1 MEQPRI
7 QSHEENWENNA
18 WKIANPSPLVFE
30 PTFFAVAAKYA
41 VTFSFF
47 FFLCLFI
54 NFRFFYIFFYIIFF
68 SRINAEF

>member
-47 FFLCLFI
+47 FLSLFI